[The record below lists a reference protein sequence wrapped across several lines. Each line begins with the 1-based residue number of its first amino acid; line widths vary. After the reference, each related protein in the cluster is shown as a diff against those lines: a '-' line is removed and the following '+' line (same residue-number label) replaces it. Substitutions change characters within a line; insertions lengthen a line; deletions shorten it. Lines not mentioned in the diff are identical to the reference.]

1 LYVDYAKKGES
12 VSLATDSTSGKKSQ
26 CVYNENPILKKVLK
40 LHSKDKERNE
50 GGTNFELLENMFNVY
65 LPYCYD
71 TVEW

>member
-1 LYVDYAKKGES
+1 LYVDYAKKGKS
-12 VSLATDSTSGKKSQ
+12 VNLATDSTSGKKSQ

-50 GGTNFELLENMFNVY
+50 GGTNFELLENMFHVY
-65 LPYCYD
+65 LLYCYD